1 MKAVGA
7 DLGRLLAVM
16 VLQGRLSLEDLDN
29 PSEQWLALEADR
41 RHANSRAQ
49 RDKLPIPYPIG
60 YPWRN
65 LARDWI
71 SAHPAEWQALLR
83 HYLEQEESA
92 AADHP
97 VVEIAELAELAA

>member
-1 MKAVGA
+1 MKAVGV

-29 PSEQWLALEADR
+29 PSEQWLALEAAR

-49 RDKLPIPYPIG
+49 RSMLPTPYPPG

-65 LARDWI
+65 LAREWI
-71 SAHPAEWQALLR
+71 AAHAAEWQALLK
-83 HYLEQEESA
+83 HYLELEA
-92 AADHP
+92 
-97 VVEIAELAELAA
+97 VAEDPLDELAA